1 MHLDASLCER
11 RRGHLGSDFK
21 ARFCLTGN
29 VTHRDVKLQSG
40 RRDSVA
46 AEWRYRSSLL
56 RSHILSDS
64 HVVSRATCWEQKL
77 EEKKK
82 SNDSHEIDGGAFW
95 CDGPHKTRTLGCTS
109 VCQCKRPTSRLP
121 REIYENSWRIGRTNY
136 YVSAATVNGK

>member
-1 MHLDASLCER
+1 MHLDASQCER
-11 RRGHLGSDFK
+11 RRGHLGSNFK

-40 RRDSVA
+40 RRDGVA

-77 EEKKK
+77 GGKKK
-82 SNDSHEIDGGAFW
+82 YQKIHMRSTAEPFDAMVHIKHGLLGALRSVSANVPHQGFHERF
-95 CDGPHKTRTLGCTS
+95 TRTRDG
-109 VCQCKRPTSRLP
+109 
-121 REIYENSWRIGRTNY
+121 
-136 YVSAATVNGK
+136 